1 MKFSKN
7 LSHLKK
13 QMKKKKTEYLALC
26 LQLPSLMLSFS
37 IMLTLMRCCTTCL
50 GQKRSLLHR
59 HSDAQAL
66 PMMYECSLWCHK
78 GPNRFF
84 QATQMG
90 QVKGKGSSV
99 FHWWLHWQAIL
110 LKWHV
115 GVFSCSTFR
124 QAQLVPTLCAFILT
138 FPHQLHLHT
147 GRVCKP
153 VMASKLYI
161 YVWITKRVTLK
172 KEAHT
177 SITCFPH

>member
-1 MKFSKN
+1 
-7 LSHLKK
+7 
-13 QMKKKKTEYLALC
+13 
-26 LQLPSLMLSFS
+26 MLSFS
-37 IMLTLMRCCTTCL
+37 IMHVAVPHVWDK
-50 GQKRSLLHR
+50 KRSLLQR

-84 QATQMG
+84 FFQAKQMG

-99 FHWWLHWQAIL
+99 FHWWLHWQAIM
-110 LKWHV
+110 LKWHI

-153 VMASKLYI
+153 VMAYKLYI

-172 KEAHT
+172 KRGT
-177 SITCFPH
+177 SCFPH